1 MNKRI
6 CQNPLFLKIVKSVG
20 MLVLLVLLVA
30 TGSAIVSANNQQPVG
45 SVLHYTGAVTGSAT
59 FNAINCTLRSGQLVG
74 LGYYSAIGKSVG
86 PNIAL
91 FSSNDDGTGQHLGF
105 VPSGKS
111 QQHFYYTAKAS
122 GTVPGLDAS
131 QVSRTKTITF
141 THVLLQN
148 RASSN
153 DQLTL
158 DGRLTCTTIT
168 E

>member
-1 MNKRI
+1 MNKYTHSI
-6 CQNPLFLKIVKSVG
+6 PLFLKIYKLLG
-20 MLVLLVLLVA
+20 MLVLLVA
-30 TGSAIVSANNQQPVG
+30 TGGAIVSANNQEPAG
-45 SVLHYTGAVTGSAT
+45 GVLHYTGSVTGSAA

-74 LGYYSAIGKSVG
+74 LGYYAFIGKSVG

-122 GTVPGLDAS
+122 GTVPGLDTS